1 MALTKSDT
9 LNYLGALYQIGGQ
22 SHTTAFLNVLGGMAG
37 GGAKTYNSLVFPLNV
52 QYTPASGSQPAIAED
67 DSCGTLTPNT
77 TTRSQEYNTAQ
88 IFQRA
93 YGVSYVKQAQFG
105 AMSGINIQGATNSI
119 VDEFGFQRAVELKNM
134 AIQMDYTFLNGAYQL
149 AANTATAAKTRGL
162 ITAITT
168 NVVAAGGAALSKSLI
183 DSVLLAMVAGGAAM
197 ENLVI
202 IVGAYQKVQIS
213 NVYGYQPESY
223 TMGGVA
229 IDSILTDFGRVGII
243 FDTHVAAD
251 TLVIANMAL
260 LNPVYVPIDGQIFID
275 EEFAR
280 TTASKTGQLMTIAG
294 IDYAYEEAHGKI
306 TGLKSS

>member
-22 SHTTAFLNVLGGMAG
+22 SHKTAFLNLIGGMAG
-37 GGAKTYNSLVFPLNV
+37 GGAKTYNSLLFPLNV
-52 QYTPASGSQPAIAED
+52 QYAPASGSQPAITED

-88 IFQRA
+88 IFQRP

-105 AMSGINIQGATNSI
+105 AMSGLNIQGAKNSI

-134 AIQMDYTFLNGAYQL
+134 AIDMDYTFLNGTYQL
-149 AANTATAAKTRGL
+149 AANTATAAKTRGI
-162 ITAITT
+162 ITAVTT
-168 NVVAAGGAALSKSLI
+168 NVIAAGGAALSKALI
-183 DSVLLAMVAGGAAM
+183 DSLLLAMVANGANM
-197 ENLVI
+197 ENLVLV
-202 IVGAYQKVQIS
+202 VGAYQKVQIS

-229 IDSILTDFGRVGII
+229 IDSILTDFGRVGVVL
-243 FDTHVAAD
+243 DTHVASG
-251 TLVIANMAL
+251 TLLCVNMGL
-260 LNPVYVPIDGQIFID
+260 LNPVYVPIDGQIFVD